1 MRTLLKTLCVTLAL
15 ALAALALPAGAFA
28 LGQDVDINETN
39 FPDQIFRGWLLD
51 KGNLN
56 GMGADGV
63 LTSGELAQ
71 ITVLDLSGLGIGDL
85 TGISHFTALERL
97 NVNNNRLT
105 SLDVSKNTRLTSLYC
120 ATNALEHL
128 DVTGCPELVDL
139 NCERNRL
146 TELNLAGN
154 PKLVQL
160 YCRHNSLTQLDVSR
174 NLELVFIE
182 TFDNSLTSFDCSMLK
197 KLEFLH
203 IDYNKL
209 TTLNMSGNPALKDSG
224 FVAAN
229 NHLDTLVLPN
239 IPDFTVDAEVFYEQ
253 NPRTGYD
260 TVEWYLD
267 SSFTRPVSPEDQ
279 LPANGQT
286 VYARWVPNPYTV
298 YYRANGGQGS
308 MEPQS
313 AVYGASFALTPNAF
327 TRTGHTFDHWSTYS
341 DGVGGRDFENGAT
354 VENLAGENGSRT
366 AVYLYA
372 QWRPNTY
379 TIHFAPGGGEGSMD
393 DIPATYGQSV
403 TLPDST
409 FTNAE
414 GVFLG
419 WAQSADAEQPEYF
432 AGQSVQNLTAED
444 GGSVTLYPVW
454 KPLSAIKDSFQEGLN
469 ALKGSYSAAN
479 YYDEDWARIESAYTT
494 AHDSIE
500 AATVDQLDLMQ
511 QALNDAAQAM
521 SAVPTRAARAEELAQ
536 HWTAQ
541 FAPILGKLNAPVS
554 MADRGDRQADVGAAL
569 RGSAANELAAQSQL
583 SDSASAL
590 AAANEA
596 RALLE
601 SQLDRLQAMESA
613 LGWMGQAEDWYNKP
627 MSEATSGTVDE
638 LAALEQS
645 LSALS
650 ADARFF
656 CDPAA
661 VDSISEKAHLA
672 REKATALS
680 ELDAEYARLTQWDY
694 TEQNRQLLDDTAA
707 ALRREIEAAE
717 AAGMP
722 GALLV
727 AGKAQLEQ
735 VDPIPK
741 TPAVTAWPTAAPL
754 TKGQALKTSALTGG
768 KADVPGTFAW
778 KEPDARP
785 QAGGSFAVVFTPAD
799 ARRYTAVEQ
808 QVQLT
813 VKEQPAPTAAP
824 GSHPAPAPT
833 ATPAPAATPA
843 ATPAPVKP
851 TATPAP
857 TASPAPSATPT
868 PSASPAPSATPAASA
883 APEGPASDADEPA
896 SAGGALP
903 GFALP
908 LLVLGA
914 AAVIAAVVLVVRAR
928 RRS

>member
-1 MRTLLKTLCVTLAL
+1 MRTLLKALCVTLAL

-146 TELNLAGN
+146 TELNLACN

-209 TTLNMSGNPALKDSG
+209 TTLDMSGNPALKDSG

-267 SSFTRPVSPEDQ
+267 SSFTR
-279 LPANGQT
+279 
-286 VYARWVPNPYTV
+286 
-298 YYRANGGQGS
+298 
-308 MEPQS
+308 
-313 AVYGASFALTPNAF
+313 
-327 TRTGHTFDHWSTYS
+327 TGHTFDHWSTYS
-341 DGVGGRDFENGAT
+341 NGVGGRVFENGAT

-432 AGQSVQNLTAED
+432 AGQSVQDLTAED

-454 KPLSAIKDSFQEGLN
+454 KPLSAIKESFQEGLN
-469 ALKGSYSAAN
+469 TLKGSYSAAN

-521 SAVPTRAARAEELAQ
+521 SAVPTCAARAEELAQ

-613 LGWMGQAEDWYNKP
+613 LGWMEQAEDWYNKP

-645 LSALS
+645 LSELD

-741 TPAVTAWPTAAPL
+741 APAVTAWPTAAPL

-778 KEPDARP
+778 KEPDTRP
-785 QAGGSFAVVFTPAD
+785 QAGGSFVVVFTPAD

-824 GSHPAPAPT
+824 GSDPAPAPT
-833 ATPAPAATPA
+833 ATPAPA

-857 TASPAPSATPT
+857 TASPAPSATPA

-883 APEGPASDADEPA
+883 APGGPASDADEPA

>member
-1 MRTLLKTLCVTLAL
+1 MLKTLCVTLAL

-120 ATNALEHL
+120 ATNALGHL

-229 NHLDTLVLPN
+229 NHLDTLILPN

-267 SSFTRPVSPEDQ
+267 SSFTRPVRPEDQ

-403 TLPDST
+403 TL
-409 FTNAE
+409 
-414 GVFLG
+414 
-419 WAQSADAEQPEYF
+419 
-432 AGQSVQNLTAED
+432 
-444 GGSVTLYPVW
+444 YPVW
-454 KPLSAIKDSFQEGLN
+454 KPLSAIKESFQEGLN

-511 QALNDAAQAM
+511 QALNDAAQTM

-554 MADRGDRQADVGAAL
+554 MADRGDRQADVSAAL

-601 SQLDRLQAMESA
+601 SQLGRLQAMESA

-645 LSALS
+645 LSELD

-661 VDSISEKAHLA
+661 VDSISGKAHLA
-672 REKATALS
+672 REKAAALS

-694 TEQNRQLLDDTAA
+694 TEQNRQLLDDTVA

-824 GSHPAPAPT
+824 GFDPAPAPT
-833 ATPAPAATPA
+833 ATPA
-843 ATPAPVKP
+843 
-851 TATPAP
+851 
-857 TASPAPSATPT
+857 

-883 APEGPASDADEPA
+883 APEGPAFDADEPA

>member
-1 MRTLLKTLCVTLAL
+1 MRTLLMALCVTLAL

-120 ATNALEHL
+120 ATNALGHL

-146 TELNLAGN
+146 TELNLACN

-267 SSFTRPVSPEDQ
+267 SSFTR
-279 LPANGQT
+279 
-286 VYARWVPNPYTV
+286 
-298 YYRANGGQGS
+298 
-308 MEPQS
+308 
-313 AVYGASFALTPNAF
+313 
-327 TRTGHTFDHWSTYS
+327 TGHTFDHWSTYS

-372 QWRPNTY
+372 QWRPNTC

-419 WAQSADAEQPEYF
+419 WAQSADAEQLEYF
-432 AGQSVQNLTAED
+432 AGQSVQNLTTED

-454 KPLSAIKDSFQEGLN
+454 KPLSAIKESFQEGLN

-521 SAVPTRAARAEELAQ
+521 SAVPTCAARAEELAQ

-601 SQLDRLQAMESA
+601 SQLGRLQAMESA

-645 LSALS
+645 LSELD

-672 REKATALS
+672 REKAAALS

-768 KADVPGTFAW
+768 KADAP
-778 KEPDARP
+778 
-785 QAGGSFAVVFTPAD
+785 GSFAVVFTPAD

-824 GSHPAPAPT
+824 GSDPAPAPT
-833 ATPAPAATPA
+833 ATPA
-843 ATPAPVKP
+843 
-851 TATPAP
+851 
-857 TASPAPSATPT
+857 

-908 LLVLGA
+908 LLV
-914 AAVIAAVVLVVRAR
+914 VRAR
-928 RRS
+928 RRY

>member
-120 ATNALEHL
+120 ATNALGHL
-128 DVTGCPELVDL
+128 DVTGCPELVEL

-146 TELNLAGN
+146 TELNLACN

-209 TTLNMSGNPALKDSG
+209 TTLDMSGNPALKDSG

-267 SSFTRPVSPEDQ
+267 SS
-279 LPANGQT
+279 
-286 VYARWVPNPYTV
+286 
-298 YYRANGGQGS
+298 
-308 MEPQS
+308 
-313 AVYGASFALTPNAF
+313 F

-432 AGQSVQNLTAED
+432 AGQSVQDLTAED

-454 KPLSAIKDSFQEGLN
+454 KPLSAIKESFQEGLN

-521 SAVPTRAARAEELAQ
+521 SAVPTCAARAEELAQ

-707 ALRREIEAAE
+707 LRREIEAAE

-741 TPAVTAWPTAAPL
+741 APAVTAWPTAAPL

-778 KEPDARP
+778 KEPDTRP

-857 TASPAPSATPT
+857 TASPAPSATPA

-903 GFALP
+903 SFALP

>member
-15 ALAALALPAGAFA
+15 ALAALALPAGVFA

-120 ATNALEHL
+120 ATNALGHL

-146 TELNLAGN
+146 TELNLACN

-182 TFDNSLTSFDCSMLK
+182 TFDNSHTSFDCSMLK

-209 TTLNMSGNPALKDSG
+209 TTLDMSGNPALKDSG

-267 SSFTRPVSPEDQ
+267 SSFNRPVHPEDQ

-372 QWRPNTY
+372 QWRPNAY

-454 KPLSAIKDSFQEGLN
+454 KPLSAIKESFQEGLN

-511 QALNDAAQAM
+511 QALNDAAQA
-521 SAVPTRAARAEELAQ
+521 
-536 HWTAQ
+536 
-541 FAPILGKLNAPVS
+541 
-554 MADRGDRQADVGAAL
+554 
-569 RGSAANELAAQSQL
+569 
-583 SDSASAL
+583 
-590 AAANEA
+590 
-596 RALLE
+596 
-601 SQLDRLQAMESA
+601 
-613 LGWMGQAEDWYNKP
+613 

-824 GSHPAPAPT
+824 GSDPAPAPT

-843 ATPAPVKP
+843 PVKS

-857 TASPAPSATPT
+857 TASPAPSATPA

>member
-1 MRTLLKTLCVTLAL
+1 MRTLLKALCVTLAL

-146 TELNLAGN
+146 TELNLACN

-209 TTLNMSGNPALKDSG
+209 TTLDMSGNPALKDSG

-267 SSFTRPVSPEDQ
+267 SSFTR
-279 LPANGQT
+279 
-286 VYARWVPNPYTV
+286 
-298 YYRANGGQGS
+298 
-308 MEPQS
+308 
-313 AVYGASFALTPNAF
+313 
-327 TRTGHTFDHWSTYS
+327 TGHTFDHWSTYS
-341 DGVGGRDFENGAT
+341 NGVGGRVFENGAT
-354 VENLAGENGSRT
+354 VEHLAGENGSRT

-432 AGQSVQNLTAED
+432 AGQSVQDLTAED

-454 KPLSAIKDSFQEGLN
+454 KPLSAIKESFQEGLN

-554 MADRGDRQADVGAAL
+554 LADRGDHQADVSAAL

-638 LAALEQS
+638 LAALEQR
-645 LSALS
+645 LSELD

-813 VKEQPAPTAAP
+813 VKEHPAPTAAP

-857 TASPAPSATPT
+857 TASPAPSATPA

>member
-1 MRTLLKTLCVTLAL
+1 
-15 ALAALALPAGAFA
+15 
-28 LGQDVDINETN
+28 
-39 FPDQIFRGWLLD
+39 
-51 KGNLN
+51 
-56 GMGADGV
+56 
-63 LTSGELAQ
+63 
-71 ITVLDLSGLGIGDL
+71 
-85 TGISHFTALERL
+85 
-97 NVNNNRLT
+97 
-105 SLDVSKNTRLTSLYC
+105 
-120 ATNALEHL
+120 
-128 DVTGCPELVDL
+128 
-139 NCERNRL
+139 
-146 TELNLAGN
+146 
-154 PKLVQL
+154 
-160 YCRHNSLTQLDVSR
+160 
-174 NLELVFIE
+174 
-182 TFDNSLTSFDCSMLK
+182 
-197 KLEFLH
+197 
-203 IDYNKL
+203 
-209 TTLNMSGNPALKDSG
+209 
-224 FVAAN
+224 
-229 NHLDTLVLPN
+229 
-239 IPDFTVDAEVFYEQ
+239 
-253 NPRTGYD
+253 
-260 TVEWYLD
+260 
-267 SSFTRPVSPEDQ
+267 
-279 LPANGQT
+279 
-286 VYARWVPNPYTV
+286 
-298 YYRANGGQGS
+298 
-308 MEPQS
+308 
-313 AVYGASFALTPNAF
+313 
-327 TRTGHTFDHWSTYS
+327 
-341 DGVGGRDFENGAT
+341 
-354 VENLAGENGSRT
+354 
-366 AVYLYA
+366 
-372 QWRPNTY
+372 
-379 TIHFAPGGGEGSMD
+379 
-393 DIPATYGQSV
+393 
-403 TLPDST
+403 
-409 FTNAE
+409 
-414 GVFLG
+414 
-419 WAQSADAEQPEYF
+419 
-432 AGQSVQNLTAED
+432 
-444 GGSVTLYPVW
+444 
-454 KPLSAIKDSFQEGLN
+454 
-469 ALKGSYSAAN
+469 
-479 YYDEDWARIESAYTT
+479 
-494 AHDSIE
+494 
-500 AATVDQLDLMQ
+500 
-511 QALNDAAQAM
+511 
-521 SAVPTRAARAEELAQ
+521 
-536 HWTAQ
+536 
-541 FAPILGKLNAPVS
+541 

-645 LSALS
+645 LSGLD

-672 REKATALS
+672 REKAAALS

-768 KADVPGTFAW
+768 KADAP
-778 KEPDARP
+778 
-785 QAGGSFAVVFTPAD
+785 GSFAVVFTPAD

-857 TASPAPSATPT
+857 TASPAPSATPA

-914 AAVIAAVVLVVRAR
+914 AAVIAAVVLVVRAPPVLNPEH
-928 RRS
+928 

>member
-1 MRTLLKTLCVTLAL
+1 MWPGADVPRQNIKRRIPTRTLLKTLCVTLAL

-120 ATNALEHL
+120 ATNTLEHL

-239 IPDFTVDAEVFYEQ
+239 IPDFTVDAEMFYEQ

-267 SSFTRPVSPEDQ
+267 SS
-279 LPANGQT
+279 
-286 VYARWVPNPYTV
+286 
-298 YYRANGGQGS
+298 
-308 MEPQS
+308 
-313 AVYGASFALTPNAF
+313 F

-432 AGQSVQNLTAED
+432 AGQSVQDLTAED

-454 KPLSAIKDSFQEGLN
+454 KPLSAIKESFQEGLN
-469 ALKGSYSAAN
+469 TLKGSYSAAN

-521 SAVPTRAARAEELAQ
+521 SAVPTCAARAEELAQ

-554 MADRGDRQADVGAAL
+554 MADRGDRQADVGTAL

-601 SQLDRLQAMESA
+601 SHLDRLQAMESA

-741 TPAVTAWPTAAPL
+741 TPAVTVWPTAAPL

-824 GSHPAPAPT
+824 GSDPAPAPT

-857 TASPAPSATPT
+857 TASPAPSATPA

-883 APEGPASDADEPA
+883 APEGPASDADEFA

>member
-1 MRTLLKTLCVTLAL
+1 
-15 ALAALALPAGAFA
+15 
-28 LGQDVDINETN
+28 
-39 FPDQIFRGWLLD
+39 
-51 KGNLN
+51 
-56 GMGADGV
+56 MGADGV

-146 TELNLAGN
+146 TELNLACN

-229 NHLDTLVLPN
+229 NHLDTLILPN

-267 SSFTRPVSPEDQ
+267 SSFTRPVRPEDQ

-454 KPLSAIKDSFQEGLN
+454 KPLSAIKESFQEGLN

-645 LSALS
+645 LSELD

-694 TEQNRQLLDDTAA
+694 TEQNRQLLDDTVA

-785 QAGGSFAVVFTPAD
+785 QVGGSFAVVFTPAD

-857 TASPAPSATPT
+857 TASPAPSATP
-868 PSASPAPSATPAASA
+868 AASA

-896 SAGGALP
+896 STGGALP

>member
-1 MRTLLKTLCVTLAL
+1 MWPGADVPRQNIKRRIPTRTLLKTLCVTLAL
-15 ALAALALPAGAFA
+15 ALAALSLPAGAFA

-63 LTSGELAQ
+63 LTSGELVQ

-85 TGISHFTALERL
+85 TGISHFTTLERL

-120 ATNALEHL
+120 ATNTLEHL

-267 SSFTRPVSPEDQ
+267 SSFTR
-279 LPANGQT
+279 
-286 VYARWVPNPYTV
+286 
-298 YYRANGGQGS
+298 
-308 MEPQS
+308 
-313 AVYGASFALTPNAF
+313 
-327 TRTGHTFDHWSTYS
+327 TGHTFDHWSTYS

-432 AGQSVQNLTAED
+432 AGQSVQDLTAEGRRQRD
-444 GGSVTLYPVW
+444 
-454 KPLSAIKDSFQEGLN
+454 PLPGV
-469 ALKGSYSAAN
+469 
-479 YYDEDWARIESAYTT
+479 
-494 AHDSIE
+494 E
-500 AATVDQLDLMQ
+500 APFRHQ
-511 QALNDAAQAM
+511 
-521 SAVPTRAARAEELAQ
+521 
-536 HWTAQ
+536 
-541 FAPILGKLNAPVS
+541 GKL
-554 MADRGDRQADVGAAL
+554 
-569 RGSAANELAAQSQL
+569 
-583 SDSASAL
+583 
-590 AAANEA
+590 
-596 RALLE
+596 
-601 SQLDRLQAMESA
+601 
-613 LGWMGQAEDWYNKP
+613 
-627 MSEATSGTVDE
+627 SGGPE
-638 LAALEQS
+638 HPE
-645 LSALS
+645 
-650 ADARFF
+650 
-656 CDPAA
+656 
-661 VDSISEKAHLA
+661 
-672 REKATALS
+672 
-680 ELDAEYARLTQWDY
+680 
-694 TEQNRQLLDDTAA
+694 RQLLRRKL
-707 ALRREIEAAE
+707 LR
-717 AAGMP
+717 
-722 GALLV
+722 
-727 AGKAQLEQ
+727 
-735 VDPIPK
+735 
-741 TPAVTAWPTAAPL
+741 
-754 TKGQALKTSALTGG
+754 
-768 KADVPGTFAW
+768 
-778 KEPDARP
+778 
-785 QAGGSFAVVFTPAD
+785 
-799 ARRYTAVEQ
+799 
-808 QVQLT
+808 
-813 VKEQPAPTAAP
+813 
-824 GSHPAPAPT
+824 
-833 ATPAPAATPA
+833 
-843 ATPAPVKP
+843 
-851 TATPAP
+851 
-857 TASPAPSATPT
+857 
-868 PSASPAPSATPAASA
+868 
-883 APEGPASDADEPA
+883 
-896 SAGGALP
+896 
-903 GFALP
+903 
-908 LLVLGA
+908 
-914 AAVIAAVVLVVRAR
+914 
-928 RRS
+928 